1 MSDGDRSQPL
11 PTADTLPRHL
21 RWLALP
27 VLGEQL
33 LVFCIDLFDVFL
45 AGRIGSSETSA
56 VGLASYVGWMAS
68 LIFDLVRIGVA
79 AAVARDW
86 GSGRFDDANRV
97 LARGLWLGLWLSVA
111 VWGLL
116 RWLAPAFAW
125 SMDLHGETE
134 RIAVHFLRWDAYG
147 QVCAC
152 FTLICAAAL
161 RGTGDTRTPLV
172 VLAFTN
178 LINVAAATGCVYG
191 WGPLP
196 ELGVTGIVIGSI
208 TAKACGM
215 GLMLA
220 LLTTRVTR
228 LSLNVREIGWQRE
241 TASRILRVGAP
252 AALDGVLKF
261 SGHFL
266 FLIVIG
272 QLPHPT
278 REIGLIIQAAHYVG
292 VRVEALSYLPA
303 YAWGIASASL
313 AGRLLGAT
321 SPDIA
326 LRTGHVAVRQFLWYP
341 LLTTA
346 VFYFGAEQIYHA
358 MHKDPRVAE
367 IGVSAFRLMA
377 LYQVPNAFLIIYFQT
392 LIGAGDTRFPM
403 WCSLTCSLGV
413 RVPVA
418 YLCGV
423 ILEGGLFGAWI
434 GMGADNLI
442 RAGLMTWRYHAGRWV
457 ETKV

>member
-1 MSDGDRSQPL
+1 MSDGDRLRDL
-11 PTADTLPRHL
+11 PTAETLPGHMSR
-21 RWLALP
+21 LALP

-33 LVFCIDLFDVFL
+33 LVFGIDLFDVFL
-45 AGRIGSSETSA
+45 AGHIGSAETSA
-56 VGLASYVGWMAS
+56 IGLASYVGWMAS

-86 GSGRFDDANRV
+86 GAGRHGEANRV
-97 LARGLWLGLWLSVA
+97 LARGLWLGVVMSAA

-147 QVCAC
+147 QVCSC
-152 FTLICAAAL
+152 LMLIVASAL
-161 RGTGDTRTPLV
+161 RGTGDTRTPMV

-178 LINVAAATGCVYG
+178 LINVLAATGCVYG

-196 ELGVTGIVIGSI
+196 ALGVTGIVIGSLV
-208 TAKACGM
+208 AKAG
-215 GLMLA
+215 GLLLMLA
-220 LLTTRVTR
+220 LVMSHATR
-228 LSLNVREIGWQRE
+228 LTLDPRNIRWERA
-241 TASRILRVGAP
+241 TALRILRVGTP
-252 AALDGVLKF
+252 AALDGMLKF

-272 QLPHPT
+272 QLPP
-278 REIGLIIQAAHYVG
+278 RDLGLTIQAAHYIG
-292 VRVEALSYLPA
+292 IRVEALSYLPA

-321 SPDIA
+321 SPDVA

-341 LLTTA
+341 VVA
-346 VFYFGAEQIYHA
+346 SVAFYFGAEQVFHA
-358 MHKDPRVAE
+358 MHSDPRVAE
-367 IGVSAFRLMA
+367 MGVSAFRLMA
-377 LYQVPNAFLIIYFQT
+377 LYQVPNALLIIYFNT

-403 WCSLTCSLGV
+403 WCTLSCSLGV

-423 ILEGGLFGAWI
+423 VLEGGLFGAWL

-442 RAGLMTWRYHAGRWV
+442 RTVLIAWRYHSGKWV
-457 ETKV
+457 TTKV